1 MALVRP
7 DEGRWRKVRVLTL
20 TDSMSA
26 FGGAERL
33 AATITI
39 RLDQDRFER
48 FFCSTH
54 RRLPGPT
61 FEEEL
66 VAAGVRT
73 LALERGSKTELW
85 AWLPLVSF
93 LRRHR
98 IDVVHCHKFSANVW
112 GSIFGSLARVPVLI
126 AHEHAGRYEGQRLR
140 RFLDRQLVSRRAD
153 VFLTVSE
160 TTRDRMV
167 RVDGVDPDVVRVLPN
182 GIPELAAVSGTNLRD
197 ELGISVTAPLIAMVS
212 QLRTEKRIDLL
223 VDAVVALGREFPDVV
238 AVVAGRGPEEPRLR
252 ELIRQNGLEEK
263 VFLLGP
269 RVDVP
274 RILASADVAVSC
286 SDFEGSPL
294 SIMEYMAAG
303 KAIVATRVGGIPE
316 LVDDGIHALLVE
328 PRSVDGL
335 AQAVARLLRDPALR
349 NRLAEQARIRQ
360 QREFTIE
367 AMVRRLE
374 ALYEELFATT
384 ERARREGWTRGAG
397 QPATAAAD

>member
-1 MALVRP
+1 
-7 DEGRWRKVRVLTL
+7 
-20 TDSMSA
+20 
-26 FGGAERL
+26 
-33 AATITI
+33 
-39 RLDQDRFER
+39 
-48 FFCSTH
+48 
-54 RRLPGPT
+54 
-61 FEEEL
+61 
-66 VAAGVRT
+66 
-73 LALERGSKTELW
+73 
-85 AWLPLVSF
+85 
-93 LRRHR
+93 
-98 IDVVHCHKFSANVW
+98 
-112 GSIFGSLARVPVLI
+112 
-126 AHEHAGRYEGQRLR
+126 
-140 RFLDRQLVSRRAD
+140 
-153 VFLTVSE
+153 
-160 TTRDRMV
+160 MV
-167 RVDGVDPDVVRVLPN
+167 RVDGVNPDVVRVLPN
-182 GIPELAAVSGTNLRD
+182 GIPELAAISGTNLRD

-335 AQAVARLLRDPALR
+335 AQAVARLLRDPPLR
-349 NRLAEQARIRQ
+349 KRLAEQARIRQ